1 MKGEKQMK
9 KLLEMCKELAI
20 SGWVTSNN
28 NWCFK
33 ARNQEITND
42 DLTDIRAEAAN
53 HGLDVKLF
61 PAGSKFDADT
71 GEKKDTPAQFVIM
84 PPKATSDDEML
95 NALTSNP

>member
-9 KLLEMCKELAI
+9 KLLEMCKALAI
-20 SGWVTSNN
+20 SYWVTPNN

-33 ARNQEITND
+33 SKDTSITND
-42 DLTDIRAEAAN
+42 DLAEIRAQATK

-61 PAGSKFDADT
+61 PSGSKQEIVNGQIETTITD
-71 GEKKDTPAQFVIM
+71 AQFVVM

-95 NALTSNP
+95 NAF